1 MSVYSVIKQISNE
14 SSTFRSHWNSY
25 NSKKHYTAKKRTKKS
40 ANTINSINHVL
51 ASPMAVFIS
60 FITTDNDSARVIACL
75 IHRDNHLIK
84 HGNLSLIS
92 LFGKVYV
99 F

>member
-1 MSVYSVIKQISNE
+1 MSAYSSIKQISNE
-14 SSTFRSHWNSY
+14 NSTFRSLYCQNEQQCLEQ
-25 NSKKHYTAKKRTKKS
+25 
-40 ANTINSINHVL
+40 TIDSINHVL
-51 ASPMAVFIS
+51 ASPIAVFIS
-60 FITTDNDSARVIACL
+60 FITTGNDSARVIACL

-84 HGNLSLIS
+84 YGKLSLIS

>member
-1 MSVYSVIKQISNE
+1 MSAYSGIKQISNE
-14 SSTFRSHWNSY
+14 SSTFRSLWNSN

-51 ASPMAVFIS
+51 PSPIVVCIS

-84 HGNLSLIS
+84 YGNLSLIS